1 MLCPLQSTAPS
12 PSTEEPKEEQQE
24 EKEITDIEKQDRGL
38 KNVTA
43 NSGETASET
52 PEMDETSA

>member
-1 MLCPLQSTAPS
+1 MLCPLQSTTPS
-12 PSTEEPKEEQQE
+12 PSTKEPEEEQQE
-24 EKEITDIEKQDRGL
+24 EKEIIDIEKQDQGL
-38 KNVTA
+38 KDVTA